1 MEFTS
6 KELMLIWD
14 ILQDA
19 RDTNSSLIGEIK
31 WKIDR
36 AKNDTMKEVWYEK
49 QTQAYD
55 ARERL
60 CNLQYKMEDLLK

>member
-1 MEFTS
+1 MEFTT

-14 ILQDA
+14 VLQEA

-31 WKIDR
+31 WKIDK
-36 AKNDTMKEVWYEK
+36 AKNDVIKEILYEK

-55 ARERL
+55 ARDRI
-60 CNLQYKMEDLLK
+60 CNLQYKMEDFLG